1 MKRLHVPESSNALRQ
16 VIADLDERLNRLWR
30 HGSHMLVGWM
40 EAGDGVAVLF
50 APFEGLVDILEV
62 EPGWLIAPHRM
73 TPDDMKRAADA
84 LGVRPT
90 KLPLRSALDE
100 HPGLAG
106 LVETMMCRYGVAR
119 SQHRAG
125 VMFDIV
131 DFDKKSALEQVLLIK
146 NLSYSINVAHAR
158 ISEGGYDIDLGR
170 ANTASGIMIWNRR
183 NGLAADIHLFYLMI
197 LTLADNALKRQGKE
211 EDFIPRLRTVFH
223 VGPVY
228 EFHQPQGLAP
238 GAFNLIFGGLVA
250 ALRHVSAL
258 ARPDQILA
266 TQFKRPVDPPPGSMQ
281 RRRSADTPQF
291 IALAQREIDGL
302 GDVLLEG
309 EKVSALK
316 CYLTGRSIGGGAF
329 NILQYRTADGLG
341 QQHLLFNL
349 KLNIH
354 RPTADPLYIGVQH
367 TDLEDFAIETI
378 VYDPSQAEA

>member
-1 MKRLHVPESSNALRQ
+1 VPESTNALKQ
-16 VIADLDERLNRLWR
+16 VIAELDERLNRLWR
-30 HGSHMLVGWM
+30 HGSHMLVGWTT
-40 EAGDGVAVLF
+40 AGDGIAVLF
-50 APFEGLVDILEV
+50 APFEGLMDILEV
-62 EPGWLIAPHRM
+62 EPGWLVAPHRM
-73 TPDDMKRAADA
+73 TPEDMKRAAET

-90 KLPLRSALDE
+90 KLPLGPALDE
-100 HPGLAG
+100 YPGLAG
-106 LVETMMCRYGVAR
+106 LVETLMCRYGVAR

-125 VMFDIV
+125 VLFDIV
-131 DFDKKSALEQVLLIK
+131 GFDSKSALEQVLLIK
-146 NLSYSINVAHAR
+146 NLSYSINVAHSR
-158 ISEGGYDIDLGR
+158 ISEAGYDIDLGR

-197 LTLADNALKRQGKE
+197 LTLADNTLKRQGKE
-211 EDFIPRLRTVFH
+211 EAYIPRLRTVFH
-223 VGPVY
+223 IGPVY

-250 ALRHVSAL
+250 SLRHISAL

-266 TQFKRPVDPPPGSMQ
+266 TQFRRPIESSPGSMQ
-281 RRRSADTPQF
+281 RRRSADTAQF

-302 GDVLLEG
+302 GDVVLEG

-329 NILQYRTADGLG
+329 NILQYRTADSLG
-341 QQHLLFNL
+341 QEHLLFNL

-354 RPTADPLYIGVQH
+354 RPSADPLYIGMQH

-378 VYDPSQAEA
+378 VYDSSQPEA